1 MNDKSKGLLWG
12 VLIGSVAG
20 SVTALLLAPK
30 SGKEL
35 RGDIAEGAR
44 GIGGKV
50 QEAAEKVGEQ
60 GLNLVGIMTDRAESV
75 ISDIQAWRGRKE
87 SWLEEEDIVQVSSFS
102 DEEAEEEEK
111 FITFIPE
118 SKDSQV

>member
-44 GIGGKV
+44 GIGSKV

-60 GLNLVGIMTDRAESV
+60 GLNLVGIMTDRAENV

-87 SWLEEEDIVQVSSFS
+87 SWLEEEDIVQVSSFN
-102 DEEAEEEEK
+102 DDEAEEEEQ
-111 FITFIPE
+111 FISFIPE
-118 SKDSQV
+118 SKDPQA